1 MSRSVIR
8 LLTVGTV
15 AAAAIGL
22 TALPALAHVTVN
34 SPGATQGWFGVVPF
48 GLPT

>member
-34 SPGATQGWFGVVPF
+34 SPGATRARSAC
-48 GLPT
+48 